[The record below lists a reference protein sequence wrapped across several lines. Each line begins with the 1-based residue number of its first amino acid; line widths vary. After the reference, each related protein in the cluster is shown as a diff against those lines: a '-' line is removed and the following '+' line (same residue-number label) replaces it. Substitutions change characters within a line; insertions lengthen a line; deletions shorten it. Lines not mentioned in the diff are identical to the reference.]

1 MRIMKKIY
9 YLFMSMTVI
18 LLAACSQDE
27 MEQVKE
33 GTLPELRVMVNHP
46 SSISTRAT
54 VNDVTTSFE
63 SGDKIGVFVIN
74 SSGDM
79 MKKNVAYEYDG
90 TKWNLVDSSN
100 KVYYSSNCSYY
111 AYYPY
116 VEKEDEDDWYYL
128 INSYMDAAPTEFF
141 STFISSWEPLLDQ
154 STLAN
159 FNASD
164 LMIGKGIDNSETASV
179 SFTMDHQMGLVRM
192 SYYDWESDE
201 IISDISSMGSWSYFY
216 NEEEEE
222 GSCPIPYNTGEYYYY
237 ITKPGTR
244 FEFWCWNNSFYSYEQ
259 FYVDVDEDKG
269 FITNKI
275 IYPTY

>member
-1 MRIMKKIY
+1 MKKIY